1 MAWSYDPTNL
11 DTSTASGRLNTV
23 RLLVGDTDTND
34 QQVQDEEITFAL
46 SQESDK
52 VYAAASWVAK
62 TLAAKFARYVDVDLD
77 GQLEEKYSQLQKH
90 YSALS
95 KQLESLDKESS
106 ASLGVSAGGINKTI
120 MRTNRRLPNRPEGFY
135 IGQYDNDEVE
145 GDEYC

>member
-1 MAWSYDPTNL
+1 MAWSYDPTDL
-11 DTSTASGRLNTV
+11 DVSTASGRLNSV

-46 SQESDK
+46 SQENDK

-120 MRTNRRLPNRPEGFY
+120 MRTNRRLPNRPKGFY
-135 IGQYDNDEVE
+135 IGQYDNGEVE